1 MNKGAANFG
10 FLRVAAVVPPLKV
23 ADPEYNAGKILE
35 LAKKAVAEGAAIIV
49 FPELSVTGYTAADLF
64 QQNLLLEK
72 AEAALKRIQSESKKL
87 NAILIV
93 GLPLVFE
100 GKLFNVAAVLGRG
113 KIYGFVPKT
122 HIPGYKEF
130 YEERWFAASR
140 DLVNKEIDF
149 AGRKIPIGADLL
161 FQIKER
167 PEAILG
173 VEICEDLWVPIPPS
187 SLQVLNGATIIANL
201 SASNDLVGK
210 ADYRRSLVI
219 QQSAR
224 GIAGYI
230 YSSSGVHESTMDVVF
245 GGHALIAENGYLLS
259 ESERFKREGEI
270 VISEID
276 IERLQHDRNKTTTF
290 GESVHESLLKGFR
303 IVTLPVKVKPLAGF
317 YRTHDPHP
325 FIPQDP
331 LKRDERSNE
340 IFSIQVAGLAKRL
353 EFAKI
358 HKAVIGVSG
367 GLDSTLALLVIV
379 KTFELLKYPL
389 KNIFAFS
396 MPGFGTSK
404 RTKSNAEKLCGSLGV
419 SFET

>member
-140 DLVNKEIDF
+140 DLVGKEINF
-149 AGRKIPIGADLL
+149 AGREGEYQKQYSVWYYPWMKESLGVGDEVLEKVITSSNVNWAAEHIFEVNYREFWLEEKNGVLYSPDYGSETLIQMADN
-161 FQIKER
+161 
-167 PEAILG
+167 AILIREKAG
-173 VEICEDLWVPIPPS
+173 ANLERAEAEKQGIIELERILAKTKIGQAVVLISPPDPNDKNMAGYNMVYIYERQGEGKIRATAIRDEVS
-187 SLQVLNGATIIANL
+187 SVRDLQVLANSL
-201 SASNDLVGK
+201 SG
-210 ADYRRSLVI
+210 
-219 QQSAR
+219 
-224 GIAGYI
+224 
-230 YSSSGVHESTMDVVF
+230 
-245 GGHALIAENGYLLS
+245 
-259 ESERFKREGEI
+259 
-270 VISEID
+270 
-276 IERLQHDRNKTTTF
+276 
-290 GESVHESLLKGFR
+290 
-303 IVTLPVKVKPLAGF
+303 
-317 YRTHDPHP
+317 
-325 FIPQDP
+325 
-331 LKRDERSNE
+331 
-340 IFSIQVAGLAKRL
+340 
-353 EFAKI
+353 
-358 HKAVIGVSG
+358 
-367 GLDSTLALLVIV
+367 
-379 KTFELLKYPL
+379 
-389 KNIFAFS
+389 
-396 MPGFGTSK
+396 
-404 RTKSNAEKLCGSLGV
+404 
-419 SFET
+419 